1 MNSYKYT
8 IFKNRIMNKLKI
20 SGQEEIKFADNQ
32 IMGLSVSKMVRNE
45 FLLFKSKVFW
55 YSGPSSLGHMTFH
68 FIFYP
73 FT

>member
-45 FLLFKSKVFW
+45 FLLFKPPV
-55 YSGPSSLGHMTFH
+55 
-68 FIFYP
+68 
-73 FT
+73 